1 MRRRPAAAPVVLRR
15 PAGRGRPAAEVGAGE
30 GAPVRA
36 AGEIEE
42 LAVVDQ
48 FRRGLQVEARE
59 VPPGS
64 FRKGDWL
71 VVSEGTYYRQPAA
84 LAVKV
89 EKEEL
94 EEGEREIIGELTGTK
109 NEDLLK
115 FGTSHKP
122 CRVRLH
128 LCLPDCPQLRE
139 NPDLIHVRKVKKIKP
154 EDPKAWEV
162 NLVED
167 KEMNLLR
174 ADEAEWRRREEAK
187 EKKEA
192 KERSSSSRSQK
203 RKKKK
208 KKKKRSKKKEREER
222 GDEGSPAKLRLGGK
236 TVAKKTLKALY
247 EGTGMDPNVSHRK
260 KLTKRVRKALKRNR
274 DSSSS
279 GTSTTSTSSTD
290 MEGDTLLSDRSKVHR
305 IASLGPGVLAA
316 QSVTQMRQFLTQVA
330 NTGWEEDGKTLPPI
344 LGLYNR
350 MYMSSRLT
358 GGVAREFTTLAWVG
372 DLLLQAR
379 AAEALDAVCQ
389 RMKSIEMT
397 SNGTAWSTSQK
408 LELVPPAEATMSSRQ
423 EAQIAK
429 KEARLDQDIKGGMSS
444 GEKGRPKG
452 KEKGGKGKEKGKGKA
467 KEAEGKKSS

>member
-1 MRRRPAAAPVVLRR
+1 M
-15 PAGRGRPAAEVGAGE
+15 
-30 GAPVRA
+30 
-36 AGEIEE
+36 
-42 LAVVDQ
+42 
-48 FRRGLQVEARE
+48 
-59 VPPGS
+59 
-64 FRKGDWL
+64 
-71 VVSEGTYYRQPAA
+71 
-84 LAVKV
+84 
-89 EKEEL
+89 
-94 EEGEREIIGELTGTK
+94 
-109 NEDLLK
+109 
-115 FGTSHKP
+115 
-122 CRVRLH
+122 
-128 LCLPDCPQLRE
+128 
-139 NPDLIHVRKVKKIKP
+139 
-154 EDPKAWEV
+154 
-162 NLVED
+162 
-167 KEMNLLR
+167 
-174 ADEAEWRRREEAK
+174 
-187 EKKEA
+187 
-192 KERSSSSRSQK
+192 
-203 RKKKK
+203 
-208 KKKKRSKKKEREER
+208 
-222 GDEGSPAKLRLGGK
+222 
-236 TVAKKTLKALY
+236 
-247 EGTGMDPNVSHRK
+247 
-260 KLTKRVRKALKRNR
+260 
-274 DSSSS
+274 
-279 GTSTTSTSSTD
+279 
-290 MEGDTLLSDRSKVHR
+290 LSDRSKVHR

-397 SNGTAWSTSQK
+397 SNGTAWSTSQR